1 MLGLILVI
9 FITIVT
15 MASMRY
21 VPVNI
26 LRILAAFGSCIS
38 LCKMLDWFRLFD
50 ETAFYVLLVSETLR
64 DITSF
69 MLLLIVALMMF
80 GLPMVM
86 LNQNSYDEDQVL
98 MEDIIGSWFLD
109 AILN

>member
-1 MLGLILVI
+1 MLSLILVI
-9 FITIVT
+9 FVTIVT

-21 VPVNI
+21 VPIKI

-38 LCKMLDWFRLFD
+38 LSKMLDWFRLFD

-64 DITSF
+64 DITWF

-86 LNQNSYDEDQVL
+86 LNQNSEDEDQVL
-98 MEDIIGSWFLD
+98 IEDKIGSWVLD